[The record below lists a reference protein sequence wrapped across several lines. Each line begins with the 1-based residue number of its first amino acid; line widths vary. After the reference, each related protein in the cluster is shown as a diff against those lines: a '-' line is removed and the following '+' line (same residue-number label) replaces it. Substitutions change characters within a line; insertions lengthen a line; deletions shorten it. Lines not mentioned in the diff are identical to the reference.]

1 MIKILVIDDEISKLQ
16 EIAAICDDTS
26 QNISITHVAT
36 AVAARK
42 AVRSDKYDMLVI
54 DLNLP
59 DGLRDKPQ
67 IEGGLDLLDLLITD
81 VNCRLPPD
89 ILFITAREDD
99 IEAARKRS
107 AEKGAVLWQFGQ
119 RDKWKTYLK
128 GRLTYLVTR
137 LSRILD
143 GYPVDIAFVTALQSP
158 ELDAIL
164 ALDYSWKTK
173 IFSGDPSTYHFGSF
187 LKGEDT
193 IQVVAVCAPR
203 KGMPSAASLSAK
215 IVSLFKP
222 KLLIMTGICA
232 GIASRTN
239 FGDVI
244 VADPAWDY
252 GSGKRALDSNRS
264 PVFQAAAYQMSIDPN
279 IRQAISELSRNP
291 ATTQSIRSG
300 WQGNFPQGVLN
311 IKLAPMASGAS
322 VIADD
327 AEARNVTL
335 QHRELA
341 AIEMEGYA
349 VMAAVESAATPK
361 PLAIVIKSV
370 CDYADA
376 DKNDDWQS
384 YAAYTSAAFAD
395 LLVRSPSLEMA

>member
-1 MIKILVIDDEISKLQ
+1 MIKILVIDDEIAKLQ
-16 EIAAICDDTS
+16 EIAAICEDTS
-26 QNISITHVAT
+26 PSISITHVAT

-42 AVRSDKYDMLVI
+42 ALRVDKYDMLVI

-59 DGLRDKPQ
+59 DGFRDKPQ
-67 IEGGLDLLDLLITD
+67 IEGGLDLLDLLLTD
-81 VNCRLPPD
+81 VNCRLPAD

-99 IEAARKRS
+99 VEAARTRS

-119 RDKWKTYLK
+119 CNKWKIYLG
-128 GRLTYLVTR
+128 GRLNYLVTR

-158 ELDAIL
+158 ELDALL
-164 ALDYSWKTK
+164 ALNYNWKTK

-187 LKGEDT
+187 EKAGDL
-193 IQVVAVCAPR
+193 IHVVAVCAPR

-239 FGDVI
+239 FGDVV

-252 GSGKRALDSNRS
+252 GSGKRSLDSNRS

-279 IRQAISELSRNP
+279 IRQAVSELSRDP

-300 WQGNFPQGVLN
+300 WQGNFPHGVLS

-349 VMAAVESAATPK
+349 VMAAVESASTPK

-376 DKNDDWQS
+376 EKNDDWQA

-395 LLVRSPSLEMA
+395 LLIRSPSLEIS

>member
-1 MIKILVIDDEISKLQ
+1 MIKILVVDDEITKLQ
-16 EIAAICDDTS
+16 EVAAICEDTAPG
-26 QNISITHVAT
+26 ISITHVAT

-42 AVRSDKYDMLVI
+42 AMRLDKFDVLII

-67 IEGGLDLLDLLITD
+67 IEGGLDLLDLLLTD
-81 VNCRLPPD
+81 VICRLPAD
-89 ILFITAREDD
+89 IMFITAREDNV
-99 IEAARKRS
+99 EAARTKA
-107 AEKGAVLWQFGQ
+107 AERGAVLWQFGHG
-119 RDKWKTYLK
+119 DEWKSYLR
-128 GRLTYLVTR
+128 GRLKYLMTR
-137 LSRILD
+137 LGRTLD

-173 IFSGDPSTYHFGSF
+173 IFSGDPSTYHFGRFEKS
-187 LKGEDT
+187 GDT
-193 IQVVAVCAPR
+193 VRVVAVSAPR

-215 IVSLFKP
+215 IVALFKP
-222 KLLIMTGICA
+222 KILIMTGICA

-239 FGDVI
+239 FGDII

-264 PVFQAAAYQMSIDPN
+264 PVFQAAAYQMSLDPN
-279 IRQAISELSRNP
+279 IRQVVNELARDP
-291 ATTQSIRSG
+291 ATMQSIRSG

-311 IKLAPMASGAS
+311 VKLAPMASGAS

-327 AEARNVTL
+327 SEARSVTL

-349 VMAAVESAATPK
+349 VMAAVESAANPK

-370 CDYADA
+370 CDYADSE
-376 DKNDDWQS
+376 KNDDWQA
-384 YAAYTSAAFAD
+384 YAAYTSAAFANI
-395 LLVRSPSLEMA
+395 LLKSPSLELQ